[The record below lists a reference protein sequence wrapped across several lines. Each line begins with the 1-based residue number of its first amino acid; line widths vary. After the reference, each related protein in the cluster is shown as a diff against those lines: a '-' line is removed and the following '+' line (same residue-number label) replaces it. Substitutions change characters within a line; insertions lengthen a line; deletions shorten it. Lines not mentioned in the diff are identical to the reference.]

1 MEPRFAPAQHVLGLA
16 YQQMGMIED
25 AIIEFQNA
33 RVCSTNH
40 PAAAAA
46 LCHAYAAAGQKSEAQ
61 ELLGELE
68 ARCRNRHVS
77 AYWVA
82 LMYAGL
88 GDEPGAIQSLKQAR
102 DDRDV
107 WLVWLAAEPR
117 FDRLRSD
124 GRLDGL
130 LGSIRRGGRS

>member
-1 MEPRFAPAQHVLGLA
+1 ML
-16 YQQMGMIED
+16 ED

-33 RVCSTNH
+33 RVCSSNH

-46 LCHAYAAAGQKSEAQ
+46 LCHAYATAGQKSEAE

-68 ARCRNRHVS
+68 AQSGNRHVS

-82 LMYAGL
+82 LMHAGL
-88 GDEPGAIQSLKQAR
+88 GDDGGAIQCLKQAV

-117 FDRLRSD
+117 FQRLRSD
-124 GRLDGL
+124 GRLDNL
-130 LGSIRRGGRS
+130 LGSIRRGARP